1 MGLIQQKRQEGGV
14 AADRREQ
21 VDVDDPFP
29 LADREVV
36 GQSMGEDTDVI
47 HDNIDVIHDDID
59 ASEMCECGDLEV
71 LRRI

>member
-47 HDNIDVIHDDID
+47 HDDID